1 MARIGEQIDERE
13 IVPVEEPFAPA
24 EPDRAPVQPAMPEP
38 V

>member
-13 IVPVEEPFAPA
+13 IVPVQEPFAPDA
-24 EPDRAPVQPAMPEP
+24 PDRAPAQPPVPEP